1 LATIVGGLASSH
13 TPSIAYAIDT
23 QKPDDPVWA
32 PVFEGFAPVR
42 AWLEKKKPDV
52 LFYVYNDHVT
62 SFFFDHYSSFALGFA
77 DTFAVADEGG
87 GPRPLPAIKGHPALA
102 KHIANSLVADEF
114 DLSMFQ
120 AKGLDHG
127 VFSPLSAMMPHE
139 HEWPTAIVPLQVG
152 VLQFPI
158 PTARR
163 CFALGRSLRKA
174 ILSFPDDL
182 KVAIVGSG
190 GLSHQVSGERAGF
203 NNTEWDMEFLELLEK
218 DPEKLTELSIADYA
232 KRGGIE
238 GAEVIMWLI
247 MRGALTRKVRKVH
260 QSYAIPT
267 MTATGTVIY
276 EDVLEADEAQ
286 AVEAYAAKTRREY
299 DGVSK
304 LEGSYPFTLDRS
316 SRAYRLNR
324 YLHGIIQ
331 PELRGRFLY
340 DREGSY
346 VRGELSEEEKDM
358 LRRLDW
364 RALIRYGV
372 IFFILEK
379 LAAAVGTTNQHIY
392 AHMRG
397 ESLEDF
403 QKTRKNA
410 VLYSV
415 AGTHKAKAK
424 AKADKDPTG
433 KHRIPDKDPTGRHRT
448 K

>member
-1 LATIVGGLASSH
+1 LATIVGGIAASH

-23 QKPDDPVWA
+23 QTPDSPIWG

-42 AWLEKKKPDV
+42 KWLEKKKPDV
-52 LFYVYNDHVT
+52 LFWVYNDHVT
-62 SFFFDHYSSFALGFA
+62 SFFFDHYSNFALGFS

-102 KHIANSLVADEF
+102 KHIANALVADEF
-114 DLSMFQ
+114 DLSFFQ

-139 HEWPTAIVPLQVG
+139 HAWPAAIVPLQVG

-163 CFALGRSLRKA
+163 CFRLGQSLRKA
-174 ILSFPDDL
+174 ILSFPEDI

-190 GLSHQVSGERAGF
+190 GLSHQVHGKRAGF
-203 NNTEWDMEFLELLEK
+203 NNTEWDMEFLDLLEK
-218 DPEKLTELSIADYA
+218 DPEKLTKLSIADFA
-232 KRGGIE
+232 KRGGVE
-238 GAEVIMWLI
+238 GAEVIMWLV
-247 MRGALTRKVRKVH
+247 MRGALTPKVRKVH

-267 MTATGTVIY
+267 MTATSTVIY
-276 EDVLEADEAQ
+276 EDVPDTDEKKN
-286 AVEAYAAKTRREY
+286 VEAYAAQAKREY
-299 DGVSK
+299 SGVAD

-316 SRAYRLNR
+316 AKAYRLNK

-364 RALIRYGV
+364 AALIKYGV

-379 LAAAVGTTNQHIY
+379 LGAAVGSTNQHIY
-392 AHMRG
+392 AGMRG
-397 ESLEDF
+397 ESLEAF

-415 AGTHKAKAK
+415 AGTHKAKAERDAA
-424 AKADKDPTG
+424 AKPRPK
-433 KHRIPDKDPTGRHRT
+433 K
-448 K
+448 

>member
-1 LATIVGGLASSH
+1 LATIVGGIAVSH
-13 TPSIAYAIDT
+13 TPAIAFAVDT
-23 QKPDDPVWA
+23 NKADDPNWA
-32 PVFEGFAPVR
+32 PIFEGFAPVR
-42 AWLEKKKPDV
+42 AWLERKAPDV
-52 LFYVYNDHVT
+52 LFFVYNDHVT
-62 SFFFDHYSSFALGFA
+62 SFFFDHYSNFALGFG

-87 GPRPLPAIKGHPALA
+87 GPRPLPALKGHPALA
-102 KHIANSLVADEF
+102 QHIANALVADQF
-114 DLSMFQ
+114 DLSFFQ

-127 VFSPLSAMMPHE
+127 VFSPLSMLLPHE
-139 HEWPTAIVPLQVG
+139 REWPVALVPLQVG

-174 ILSFPDDL
+174 ILSFPKDL
-182 KVAIVGSG
+182 KVAVVGSG

-203 NNTEWDMEFLELLEK
+203 NNTAWDMEFLDLLEK
-218 DPEKLTELSIADYA
+218 DPEKLTELSVADYA

-247 MRGALTRKVRKVH
+247 MRGALTAKVRKLH
-260 QSYAIPT
+260 QSYCLPS
-267 MTATGTVIY
+267 MTATATVIY
-276 EDVLEADEAQ
+276 EDLPEEDEAET
-286 AVEAYAAKTRREY
+286 VDAYRATARREY
-299 DGVSK
+299 DGVAK
-304 LEGSYPFTLDRS
+304 LEGSYPFTFDRS

-346 VRGELSEEEKDM
+346 VRGGLTEEEKEM
-358 LRRLDW
+358 LRKLDW

-379 LAAAVGTTNQHIY
+379 LGAAVGVPNQVIY
-392 AHMRG
+392 AAMRG

-403 QKTRKNA
+403 QKTRKTQ

-415 AGTHKAKAK
+415 AGTHGRKRKE
-424 AKADKDPTG
+424 DSG
-433 KHRIPDKDPTGRHRT
+433 K
-448 K
+448 

>member
-1 LATIVGGLASSH
+1 MATIVGGIAVSH
-13 TPSIAYAIDT
+13 TPAIAFAVDT
-23 QKPDDPVWA
+23 NKADDPNWA
-32 PVFEGFAPVR
+32 PIFEGFAPVR
-42 AWLEKKKPDV
+42 AWLKRKAPDV
-52 LFYVYNDHVT
+52 LFFVYNDHVT
-62 SFFFDHYSSFALGFA
+62 SFFFDHYSNFALGFG

-87 GPRPLPAIKGHPALA
+87 GPRPLPALKGHPALA
-102 KHIANSLVADEF
+102 QHIANALVADQF
-114 DLSMFQ
+114 DLSFFQ

-127 VFSPLSAMMPHE
+127 VFSPLSMLLPHE
-139 HEWPTAIVPLQVG
+139 REWPVALVPLQVG

-174 ILSFPDDL
+174 ILSFPKDI
-182 KVAIVGSG
+182 KVVVVGSG

-203 NNTEWDMEFLELLEK
+203 NNTAWDMEFLDLLEK

-232 KRGGIE
+232 QRGGIE
-238 GAEVIMWLI
+238 GAEVIMWLV
-247 MRGALTRKVRKVH
+247 MRGALTAKVRKLH
-260 QSYAIPT
+260 QSYCLPS
-267 MTATGTVIY
+267 MTATATVIY
-276 EDVLEADEAQ
+276 EDLPEDDEAE
-286 AVEAYAAKTRREY
+286 AVDAYRATARREY
-299 DGVSK
+299 DGVAK
-304 LEGSYPFTLDRS
+304 LEGSYPFTFDRS

-346 VRGELSEEEKDM
+346 VRGGLTEEEKEM
-358 LRRLDW
+358 LRKLDW

-379 LAAAVGTTNQHIY
+379 LGAAVGVPNQVIY
-392 AHMRG
+392 AAMRG

-403 QKTRKNA
+403 QKTRKTQ

-415 AGTHKAKAK
+415 AGTH
-424 AKADKDPTG
+424 
-433 KHRIPDKDPTGRHRT
+433 GRKR
-448 K
+448 KEDSRK

>member
-1 LATIVGGLASSH
+1 MATIVGGIAVSH
-13 TPSIAYAIDT
+13 TPAIAFAVDT
-23 QKPDDPVWA
+23 NKADDPNWA
-32 PVFEGFAPVR
+32 PIFEGFAPVR
-42 AWLEKKKPDV
+42 AWLERKAPDV
-52 LFYVYNDHVT
+52 LFFVYNDHVT
-62 SFFFDHYSSFALGFA
+62 SFFFDHYSNFALGFG

-87 GPRPLPAIKGHPALA
+87 GPRPLPALKGHPALA
-102 KHIANSLVADEF
+102 QHIANALVADQF
-114 DLSMFQ
+114 DLSFFQ

-127 VFSPLSAMMPHE
+127 VFSPLSMLMPHE
-139 HEWPTAIVPLQVG
+139 REWPVALVPLQVG

-174 ILSFPDDL
+174 ILSFPKDI
-182 KVAIVGSG
+182 KVAVVGSG

-203 NNTEWDMEFLELLEK
+203 NNTAWDMEFLELLEK

-238 GAEVIMWLI
+238 GAEVIMWLV
-247 MRGALTRKVRKVH
+247 MRGALTAKVRKLH
-260 QSYAIPT
+260 QSYCLPS
-267 MTATGTVIY
+267 MTATATVIY
-276 EDVLEADEAQ
+276 EDLPEGDEAE
-286 AVEAYAAKTRREY
+286 AVDAYRANARREY
-299 DGVSK
+299 DGVAK
-304 LEGSYPFTLDRS
+304 LEGSYPFTFDRS

-346 VRGELSEEEKDM
+346 VRGGLTEEEKEM
-358 LRRLDW
+358 LRNLDW

-379 LAAAVGTTNQHIY
+379 LGAAVGVPNQVIY
-392 AHMRG
+392 AAMRG

-403 QKTRKNA
+403 QKTRKTQ

-415 AGTHKAKAK
+415 AGTH
-424 AKADKDPTG
+424 
-433 KHRIPDKDPTGRHRT
+433 GRKR
-448 K
+448 KEDSRK

>member
-13 TPSIAYAIDT
+13 TPSIAYAVDT
-23 QKPDDPVWA
+23 QTPDSPVWA

-62 SFFFDHYSSFALGFA
+62 SFFFDHYSNFTLGFSE
-77 DTFAVADEGG
+77 TFAVADEGG

-102 KHIANSLVADEF
+102 KHIAHSLVADEF
-114 DLSMFQ
+114 DLAFFQ

-127 VFSPLSAMMPHE
+127 VFSPLSIMLPHE
-139 HEWPTAIVPLQVG
+139 NGWPVAIVPLQVG

-174 ILSFPDDL
+174 ILSFPEDI

-203 NNTEWDMEFLELLEK
+203 NNTDWDMEFLELLEK
-218 DPEKLTELSIADYA
+218 DPEKLTELSIADFA

-238 GAEVIMWLI
+238 GAEVVMWLI
-247 MRGALTRKVRKVH
+247 MRGAMAPKVRKVH

-267 MTATGTVIY
+267 MTATATVIY
-276 EDVLEADEAQ
+276 EDVVEADETASV
-286 AVEAYAAKTRREY
+286 AAYAEQTRREY
-299 DGVSK
+299 DGVGE

-346 VRGELSEEEKDM
+346 TRGELNEEEKDM

-379 LAAAVGTTNQHIY
+379 LGAAVGASNQHIY
-392 AHMRG
+392 AAMRG

-415 AGTHKAKAK
+415 AGTQKPKGEGAPAKRRPK
-424 AKADKDPTG
+424 NP
-433 KHRIPDKDPTGRHRT
+433 
-448 K
+448 

>member
-1 LATIVGGLASSH
+1 LATIVGGIASSH
-13 TPSIAYAIDT
+13 TPSIAYAFDT
-23 QKPDDPVWA
+23 QTAENPVWA
-32 PVFEGFAPVR
+32 PIFEGFAPVR
-42 AWLEKKKPDV
+42 TWLEKKKPDV
-52 LFYVYNDHVT
+52 LFWVYNDHAT
-62 SFFFDHYSSFALGFA
+62 SFFFDHYSNFTLGFS

-102 KHIANSLVADEF
+102 KHIATSLVADEF
-114 DLSMFQ
+114 DLAFFQ

-127 VFSPLSAMMPHE
+127 VFSPLSIMLPHE
-139 HEWPTAIVPLQVG
+139 NGWPVAIVPLQVG

-174 ILSFPDDL
+174 ILSFPENL
-182 KVAIVGSG
+182 KVAVVGSG

-203 NNTEWDMEFLELLEK
+203 NNTDWDMEFLELLEK
-218 DPEKLTELSIADYA
+218 DPEKLTELSIADFA

-238 GAEVIMWLI
+238 GAEVVMWLI
-247 MRGALTRKVRKVH
+247 MRGALTPKVRKIH
-260 QSYAIPT
+260 QSYALPT
-267 MTATGTVIY
+267 MTATATVIY
-276 EDVLEADEAQ
+276 EEVAEADEAKS
-286 AVEAYAAKTRREY
+286 VEAYAAKTRREY
-299 DGVSK
+299 GGVTE
-304 LEGSYPFTLDRS
+304 LEGTYPFTLDRS

-346 VRGELSEEEKDM
+346 ERGRLTEEEKDM

-372 IFFILEK
+372 LFFILEK
-379 LAAAVGTTNQHIY
+379 LGAAVGTSNQHIY
-392 AHMRG
+392 AAMRG

-415 AGTHKAKAK
+415 AGTHEPKGDGSPAAKRRPK
-424 AKADKDPTG
+424 NP
-433 KHRIPDKDPTGRHRT
+433 
-448 K
+448 

>member
-1 LATIVGGLASSH
+1 MATIVGGLASSH

-23 QKPDDPVWA
+23 QKPDNPVWA

-42 AWLEKKKPDV
+42 AWLDKKKPDV

-62 SFFFDHYSSFALGFA
+62 SFFFDHYSNFALGFA

-87 GPRPLPAIKGHPALA
+87 GPRPLPAINGHPALA

-114 DLSMFQ
+114 DLSLFQ

-127 VFSPLSAMMPHE
+127 VFSPLSAMLPHE
-139 HEWPTAIVPLQVG
+139 HGWPTAIVPLQVG
-152 VLQFPI
+152 VLQFPV

-174 ILSFPDDL
+174 ILSFPDDIT
-182 KVAIVGSG
+182 VAVVGSG

-203 NNTEWDMEFLELLEK
+203 NNTDWDMEFLELLEK
-218 DPEKLTELSIADYA
+218 DPEKLTELTIADYA

-238 GAEVIMWLI
+238 GAEVVMWLI
-247 MRGALTRKVRKVH
+247 MRGALTPKVKKIH

-276 EDVLEADEAQ
+276 EDVPEADEAQ
-286 AVEAYAAKTRREY
+286 DVEAYAAKTRREY
-299 DGVSK
+299 DGVAE

-433 KHRIPDKDPTGRHRT
+433 KHQRPKNP
-448 K
+448 

>member
-1 LATIVGGLASSH
+1 LATIVGGIAASH
-13 TPSIAYAIDT
+13 TPSIAFAIDT

-42 AWLEKKKPDV
+42 QWLEKKKPDV
-52 LFYVYNDHVT
+52 LFWVYNDHVT
-62 SFFFDHYSSFALGFA
+62 SFFFDHYSNFALGFSE
-77 DTFAVADEGG
+77 TFAVADEGG

-102 KHIANSLVADEF
+102 KHIANGLVADEF
-114 DLSMFQ
+114 DLSFFQ

-139 HEWPTAIVPLQVG
+139 GGWPTAIVPLQVG

-163 CFALGRSLRKA
+163 CFKLGQSLRKA
-174 ILSFPDDL
+174 ILSFPEDI

-190 GLSHQVSGERAGF
+190 GLSHQVSGKRAGF
-203 NNTEWDMEFLELLEK
+203 NNTDWDMEFLELLEK
-218 DPEKLTELSIADYA
+218 SPEKLTELSIADFA

-238 GAEVIMWLI
+238 GAEVIMWLV
-247 MRGALTRKVRKVH
+247 MRGALTPKVRKVH

-267 MTATGTVIY
+267 MTATSTVVY
-276 EDVLEADEAQ
+276 EDLPDSDETQSVA
-286 AVEAYAAKTRREY
+286 AYAAQARREY
-299 DGVSK
+299 GGVAE
-304 LEGSYPFTLDRS
+304 LADSYPFTLDRS
-316 SRAYRLNR
+316 SKAYRLNK

-346 VRGELSEEEKDM
+346 ARGELNEEEKDM

-364 RALIRYGV
+364 AALIKYGV

-379 LAAAVGTTNQHIY
+379 LGAAVGSTNQHIY
-392 AHMRG
+392 AGMRG
-397 ESLEDF
+397 ETLEQF

-415 AGTHKAKAK
+415 AGTHKPKAENHATAKRRPK
-424 AKADKDPTG
+424 N
-433 KHRIPDKDPTGRHRT
+433 
-448 K
+448 

>member
-1 LATIVGGLASSH
+1 MATIVGGLASSH
-13 TPSIAYAIDT
+13 TPSIAYAVDT
-23 QKPDDPVWA
+23 QTPDSPVWA

-62 SFFFDHYSSFALGFA
+62 SFFFDHYSNFTLGFSE
-77 DTFAVADEGG
+77 TFAVADEGG

-102 KHIANSLVADEF
+102 KHIAHSLVADEF
-114 DLSMFQ
+114 DLAFFQ

-127 VFSPLSAMMPHE
+127 VFSPLSIMLPHKDG
-139 HEWPTAIVPLQVG
+139 WPVAIVPLQVG

-174 ILSFPDDL
+174 ILSFPEDI

-203 NNTEWDMEFLELLEK
+203 NNTDWDMEFLELLEK
-218 DPEKLTELSIADYA
+218 DPEKLTELSIADFA

-238 GAEVIMWLI
+238 GAEVVMWLI
-247 MRGALTRKVRKVH
+247 MRGAMAPKVRKVH

-267 MTATGTVIY
+267 MTATATVIY
-276 EDVLEADEAQ
+276 EDIAEADERAS
-286 AVEAYAAKTRREY
+286 VEAYAEQARREY
-299 DGVSK
+299 DGVAE

-346 VRGELSEEEKDM
+346 TRGELNEEEKDM

-364 RALIRYGV
+364 RALMRYGV

-379 LAAAVGTTNQHIY
+379 LGAAVGASNQHIY
-392 AHMRG
+392 AAMRG

-415 AGTHKAKAK
+415 AGTQKPKGEGAPAKRRPK
-424 AKADKDPTG
+424 NS
-433 KHRIPDKDPTGRHRT
+433 
-448 K
+448 

>member
-1 LATIVGGLASSH
+1 LAKIVGGVASSH
-13 TPSIAYAIDT
+13 TPSIAYAVDT
-23 QKPDDPVWA
+23 QKPDSPVWG
-32 PVFEGFAPVR
+32 PIFEGFAPVR
-42 AWLEKKKPDV
+42 AWLEKKAPDV

-62 SFFFDHYSSFALGFA
+62 SFFFDHYSNFALGFA

-87 GPRPLPAIKGHPALA
+87 GPRPLPALKGHPALA
-102 KHIANSLVADEF
+102 KHIANGLVADDF
-114 DLSMFQ
+114 DLSFFQ

-127 VFSPLSAMMPHE
+127 VFSPLSIMLPHE
-139 HEWPTAIVPLQVG
+139 HGWPVAMVPLQVG

-174 ILSFPDDL
+174 ILSFPEDI

-203 NNTEWDMEFLELLEK
+203 NNTDWDMEFLELLEK

-238 GAEVIMWLI
+238 GAEVVMWLV
-247 MRGALTRKVRKVH
+247 MRGALTPKVRKVH
-260 QSYAIPT
+260 QSYALLT
-267 MTATGTVIY
+267 MTATATVIY
-276 EDVLEADEAQ
+276 EDLPEADEKRS
-286 AVEAYAAKTRREY
+286 VEAYAAKTRREY
-299 DGVSK
+299 DGVAT

-346 VRGELSEEEKDM
+346 VRGELNEEEKDM

-392 AHMRG
+392 AAMRG
-397 ESLEDF
+397 ESLEAF

-415 AGTHKAKAK
+415 AGSHKPKGDRDSAAKRRPK
-424 AKADKDPTG
+424 TP
-433 KHRIPDKDPTGRHRT
+433 
-448 K
+448 

>member
-13 TPSIAYAIDT
+13 TPSIAYAVDT
-23 QKPDDPVWA
+23 QTPDNPVWA

-62 SFFFDHYSSFALGFA
+62 SFFFDHYSNFTLGFS

-102 KHIANSLVADEF
+102 KHIATSLVADEF
-114 DLSMFQ
+114 DLAFFQ
-120 AKGLDHG
+120 EKGLDHG
-127 VFSPLSAMMPHE
+127 VFSPLSIMLPHE
-139 HEWPTAIVPLQVG
+139 NGWPVAMVPLQVG

-174 ILSFPDDL
+174 ILSFPEDL
-182 KVAIVGSG
+182 KVAVVGSG

-218 DPEKLTELSIADYA
+218 DPEKLTQLSIADFA

-238 GAEVIMWLI
+238 GAEVVMWLI
-247 MRGALTRKVRKVH
+247 MRGALAPKVRKIH

-267 MTATGTVIY
+267 MTATATVIY
-276 EDVLEADEAQ
+276 EDVLEADETAS
-286 AVEAYAAKTRREY
+286 VEAYAAKTRREY
-299 DGVSK
+299 DGVSA

-346 VRGELSEEEKDM
+346 TRGELNEEEKDM

-364 RALIRYGV
+364 RALMQYGV

-379 LAAAVGTTNQHIY
+379 LGAAVGTSNQHIY
-392 AHMRG
+392 AAMRG

-415 AGTHKAKAK
+415 AGTHKPKGDQGSAPKRRPK
-424 AKADKDPTG
+424 TP
-433 KHRIPDKDPTGRHRT
+433 
-448 K
+448 

>member
-1 LATIVGGLASSH
+1 LATIVGGIAASH

-23 QKPDDPVWA
+23 QTPDSPVWG

-42 AWLEKKKPDV
+42 KWLEKKKPDV
-52 LFYVYNDHVT
+52 LFWVYNDHVT
-62 SFFFDHYSSFALGFA
+62 SFFFDHYSNFALGFS

-102 KHIANSLVADEF
+102 KHIANALVADEF
-114 DLSMFQ
+114 DLSFFQ

-139 HEWPTAIVPLQVG
+139 HAWPAAIVPLQVG

-163 CFALGRSLRKA
+163 CFRLGQSLRKA
-174 ILSFPDDL
+174 ILSFPEDI

-190 GLSHQVSGERAGF
+190 GLSHQVHGKRAGF
-203 NNTEWDMEFLELLEK
+203 NNTEWDMEFLDLLEK
-218 DPEKLTELSIADYA
+218 DPEKLTKLSIADFA
-232 KRGGIE
+232 KRGGVE
-238 GAEVIMWLI
+238 GAEVIMWLV
-247 MRGALTRKVRKVH
+247 MRGALTPKVRKVH

-267 MTATGTVIY
+267 MTATSTVIY
-276 EDVLEADEAQ
+276 EDVPDTDEKKN
-286 AVEAYAAKTRREY
+286 VEAYAAQAKREY
-299 DGVSK
+299 SGVAD

-316 SRAYRLNR
+316 AKAYRLNK

-346 VRGELSEEEKDM
+346 VRGELNDEEKDM

-364 RALIRYGV
+364 AALIKYGV

-379 LAAAVGTTNQHIY
+379 LGAAVGSTNQHIY
-392 AHMRG
+392 AGMRG
-397 ESLEDF
+397 ESLEAF

-415 AGTHKAKAK
+415 AGTHKAKAERDAA
-424 AKADKDPTG
+424 AKPRPK
-433 KHRIPDKDPTGRHRT
+433 K
-448 K
+448 

>member
-1 LATIVGGLASSH
+1 MATIVGGIAVSH
-13 TPSIAYAIDT
+13 TPAIAFAVDT
-23 QKPDDPVWA
+23 NKADDPNWA
-32 PVFEGFAPVR
+32 PIFEGFAPVR
-42 AWLEKKKPDV
+42 AWLKRKAPDV
-52 LFYVYNDHVT
+52 LFFVYNDHVT
-62 SFFFDHYSSFALGFA
+62 SFFFDHYSNFALGFG

-87 GPRPLPAIKGHPALA
+87 GPRPLPALKGHPALA
-102 KHIANSLVADEF
+102 QHIANALVADQF
-114 DLSMFQ
+114 DLSFFQ

-127 VFSPLSAMMPHE
+127 VFSPLSMLLPHE
-139 HEWPTAIVPLQVG
+139 REWPVALVPLQVG

-174 ILSFPDDL
+174 ILSFPKDI
-182 KVAIVGSG
+182 KVVVVGSG

-203 NNTEWDMEFLELLEK
+203 NNTAWDMEFLDLLEK

-238 GAEVIMWLI
+238 GAEVIMWLV
-247 MRGALTRKVRKVH
+247 MRGALTAKVRKLH
-260 QSYAIPT
+260 QSYCLPS
-267 MTATGTVIY
+267 MTATATVIY
-276 EDVLEADEAQ
+276 EDLPEDDEAE
-286 AVEAYAAKTRREY
+286 AVDAYRATARREY
-299 DGVSK
+299 DGVAK
-304 LEGSYPFTLDRS
+304 LEGSYPFTFDRS

-346 VRGELSEEEKDM
+346 VRGGLTEEEKEM
-358 LRRLDW
+358 LRKLDW

-379 LAAAVGTTNQHIY
+379 LGAAVGVPNQVIY
-392 AHMRG
+392 AAMRG

-403 QKTRKNA
+403 QKTRKTQ

-415 AGTHKAKAK
+415 AGTH
-424 AKADKDPTG
+424 
-433 KHRIPDKDPTGRHRT
+433 GRKR
-448 K
+448 KEDSRK